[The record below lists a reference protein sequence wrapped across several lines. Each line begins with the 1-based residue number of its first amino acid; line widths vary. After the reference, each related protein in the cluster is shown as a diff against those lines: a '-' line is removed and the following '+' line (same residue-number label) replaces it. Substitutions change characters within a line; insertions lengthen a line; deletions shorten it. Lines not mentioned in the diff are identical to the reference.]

1 MTATV
6 SLAVHLHFRVLKQ
19 VAIPNPPKIFPS
31 NLNIRGFGRMKKNF
45 STSIKYRKRRDE
57 LQHNVFLML
66 QETNKFREHQARE
79 LLIEILEKQ
88 NEEREKLINELEDK
102 IQQTDAL
109 LLNENP
115 SNATSMDESS

>member
-1 MTATV
+1 MIC
-6 SLAVHLHFRVLKQ
+6 SKFQ
-19 VAIPNPPKIFPS
+19 S
-31 NLNIRGFGRMKKNF
+31 NN
-45 STSIKYRKRRDE
+45 RKRRDE

-88 NEEREKLINELEDK
+88 NEEREKLIKELEDK

-109 LLNENP
+109 LLDENS